1 MAYFLEEKRKKE
13 PYQLARLEYGTGR
26 PTSAARGGAGV
37 PSTGWNL
44 PLAGGMRMGGMQ
56 DYAPPWI
63 NKPARL
69 DPYQAQLEQERIDR
83 IQPVSPTAGKYAY
96 DPQTESTRGIF
107 AEAEGL
113 VPGLGGDFVPKYQD
127 VNPFIWNQMTGER
140 DRSGFDSHL
149 ELMSARHPN
158 FSAEYAANPLEA
170 LQRYDPQ
177 SYHLTGPAH
186 DYYTNPDRFGP
197 EMPPGLLGMTPD
209 MIDDSSGMD
218 AATLA
223 RTGGILPPAGLLG
236 NV

>member
-1 MAYFLEEKRKKE
+1 MAISPEQKKKE
-13 PYQLARLEYGTGR
+13 RSYLSALEYGTGR
-26 PTSAARGGAGV
+26 PTSVARGLMGV

-96 DPQTESTRGIF
+96 DPQTESTRRIL

-140 DRSGFDSHL
+140 DRSAFDEQIAL
-149 ELMSARHPN
+149 LSAKFPD
-158 FSAEYAANPLEA
+158 FASEYANTGQAALWKYGGSSDLIANLG
-170 LQRYDPQ
+170 
-177 SYHLTGPAH
+177 SAH
-186 DYYTNPDRFGP
+186 EHYNNPHFADA
-197 EMPPGLLGMTPD
+197 PPGLLGITPT
-209 MIDDSSGMD
+209 MLD
-218 AATLA
+218 AAPGSA
-223 RTGGILPPAGLLG
+223 ISASTGGILPPAGLLG